1 MKIFVPIFFVKLLK
15 IGKVKKSVHIYPTM
29 YYICFGIRCAVLYKI
44 QIREGIEQ
52 ENARIRSLLGNSE
65 RALESVSA
73 ALFAYLQTV
82 RVWDKTNVEKK
93 FERF

>member
-1 MKIFVPIFFVKLLK
+1 MHIFQ
-15 IGKVKKSVHIYPTM
+15 TM
-29 YYICFGIRCAVLYKI
+29 YVCFLIRCAVLYKI